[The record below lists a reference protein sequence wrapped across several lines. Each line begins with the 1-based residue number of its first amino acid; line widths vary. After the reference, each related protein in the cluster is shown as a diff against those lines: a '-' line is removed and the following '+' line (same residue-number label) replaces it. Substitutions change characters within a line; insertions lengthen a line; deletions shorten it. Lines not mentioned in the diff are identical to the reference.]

1 MKVGIGLFLPLFR
14 QNFYTFPFFSTG
26 DRPLMSMIKPLKM
39 AQCKSILNTKELTT
53 RWRVQTTHG
62 RASLLPLVVSPQ
74 LRSKPVDP
82 PHIVTRHLTD
92 QKAVLGCFGRIL
104 IQKSRSP
111 VKTGTCSVKV
121 LYMQQWGIRNGS
133 HLVAGLTLFQ
143 IQKYVWKFRM
153 LCLRWFTTPC
163 FGSET

>member
-14 QNFYTFPFFSTG
+14 QNFYTFPFFSAG

-39 AQCKSILNTKELTT
+39 AHCKKYTKYKGAHNKV
-53 RWRVQTTHG
+53 RSPDDAWSGQS
-62 RASLLPLVVSPQ
+62 ASP
-74 LRSKPVDP
+74 
-82 PHIVTRHLTD
+82 
-92 QKAVLGCFGRIL
+92 GCFASTEIQASWPASHHLADSGCFVRIL
-104 IQKSRSP
+104 IQKIRSP
-111 VKTGTCSVKV
+111 VKTRTCSVKV

-133 HLVAGLTLFQ
+133 HIVDGLTLFQ
-143 IQKYVWKFRM
+143 IQKYVLKFRM